1 MLLFL
6 YDLLWV
12 IVLCWIIGG
21 IIVFVGKLIKVN
33 KLVFLVFC
41 WIVFEK
47 VLKFRKLLIVFLC
60 CVFCFFKKNRFVLYL
75 KMYRSWNNM

>member
-1 MLLFL
+1 MDFIFIIVVKNISNVIIIVLLFVGGL

-41 WIVFEK
+41 
-47 VLKFRKLLIVFLC
+47 
-60 CVFCFFKKNRFVLYL
+60 
-75 KMYRSWNNM
+75 

>member
-1 MLLFL
+1 MDFIFIIVVKNISNVIIIVLLFVVGL

-41 WIVFEK
+41 
-47 VLKFRKLLIVFLC
+47 
-60 CVFCFFKKNRFVLYL
+60 
-75 KMYRSWNNM
+75 